1 MKKKTIIIIAV
12 FALLC
17 TAFSIIAFAGE
28 TPIIPIC
35 SHRNKTEIVETQPTC
50 TTAGVAKKQCTKCN
64 KVLSTYSVPALGHKF
79 CYSGVQTQE
88 GAKLDC
94 EYCDETEYYLPA
106 QLEDMWDVS
115 FVNKAPVRSL
125 TDTSAYLD
133 LNGDGIIN
141 AKDYAIICKLD
152 N

>member
-1 MKKKTIIIIAV
+1 MKKKSIIIIAV
-12 FALLC
+12 CVLLC

-28 TPIIPIC
+28 TPIITIC
-35 SHRNKTEIVETQPTC
+35 NHTVKIEVVETEPTC
-50 TTAGVAKKQCTKCN
+50 TTKGVGKTKCRKCS
-64 KVLSTYSVPALGHKF
+64 KVFATYDIEPLGHKF

-94 EYCDETEYYLPA
+94 EYCDETVYYLPA

-141 AKDYAIICKLD
+141 AKDYAIICKLE